1 MISNNLKA
9 PTFQG
14 RITTPNTE
22 PVATNPQQDKRI
34 ISELS
39 TNVLHTDPTT
49 DGSSGFIKNVINR
62 VLSPELSGPKDS
74 KQGPIQALLDH
85 LKGLDITGGKLTVE
99 GTNATVAD
107 KDGDQNDFNIDQVEA
122 VADVHKNFTAEMMNA
137 AIAPAEERDAM
148 VGKAVNK
155 DLKYMHT
162 ILSEKQYRKY
172 LMLLNATLKNRGLI
186 K

>member
-1 MISNNLKA
+1 MKKLMILAVALFSMTT
-9 PTFQG
+9 TFAADE
-14 RITTPNTE
+14 NAS
-22 PVATNPQQDKRI
+22 ATAATAAYNMNIKMGPLADA
-34 ISELS
+34 LS
-39 TNVLHTDPTT
+39 L
-49 DGSSGFIKNVINR
+49 
-62 VLSPELSGPKDS
+62 
-74 KQGPIQALLDH
+74 
-85 LKGLDITGGKLTVE
+85 
-99 GTNATVAD
+99 
-107 KDGDQNDFNIDQVEA
+107 NIDQVEA

-137 AIAPAEERDAM
+137 AIAPVEERDAM

>member
-1 MISNNLKA
+1 MKKL
-9 PTFQG
+9 
-14 RITTPNTE
+14 
-22 PVATNPQQDKRI
+22 V
-34 ISELS
+34 
-39 TNVLHTDPTT
+39 VLA
-49 DGSSGFIKNVINR
+49 V
-62 VLSPELSGPKDS
+62 
-74 KQGPIQALLDH
+74 ALLSMTTTFAAD
-85 LKGLDITGGKLTVE
+85 E
-99 GTNATVAD
+99 NASPTAATAAYNMNIKMGPLAD
-107 KDGDQNDFNIDQVEA
+107 ALSLNIDQVEA

-148 VGKAVNK
+148 VGKAINK